1 MPRVVIADDHN
12 LIVDAF
18 RKLLEPT
25 CDVVG
30 TVADGR
36 ALLTAARDLRPD
48 VIVLDV
54 AMPLLNGLD
63 AGQAI
68 KKMDPSIKLVYVT
81 AYEDPDIAAQALR
94 VGSGYL
100 LKRSAGAELVT
111 AIREATQQ
119 RSYVTPLITD
129 GVVRSLI
136 RGGHS
141 EGNSEELTARQR
153 EVLQLLAEGKSM
165 KEVAGILHIAPA
177 TVAFHKYR
185 MMDQLGIRTSA
196 ELVRFAVQRHLV
208 H

>member
-1 MPRVVIADDHN
+1 MSRVLIADDHN

-18 RKLLEPT
+18 RKLLEPS
-25 CDVVG
+25 CEVVG
-30 TVADGR
+30 TVSDGR

-63 AGQAI
+63 AGYAI

-81 AYEDPDIAAQALR
+81 AYEDPDIAAQAIR
-94 VGSGYL
+94 IGSGYL
-100 LKRSAGAELVT
+100 LKRSAGAELPIAV
-111 AIREATQQ
+111 REATMQ

-129 GVVRSLI
+129 GVVRALTQE
-136 RGGHS
+136 GGGGGS
-141 EGNSEELTARQR
+141 AEELTFRQR

-165 KEVAGILHIAPA
+165 KEVATILDITPA

-196 ELVRFAVQRHLV
+196 ELVKFAVQHHLV

>member
-1 MPRVVIADDHN
+1 MSRVLIADDHN

-18 RKLLEPT
+18 RKLLEPS
-25 CDVVG
+25 CEVVG
-30 TVADGR
+30 TVSDGR

-63 AGQAI
+63 AGYAI

-81 AYEDPDIAAQALR
+81 AYEDPDIAAQAIR
-94 VGSGYL
+94 IGSGYL
-100 LKRSAGAELVT
+100 LKRSAGAELLIAV
-111 AIREATQQ
+111 REATMQ

-129 GVVRSLI
+129 GVVRALTQEGS
-136 RGGHS
+136 GGS
-141 EGNSEELTARQR
+141 AEELTFRQR

-165 KEVAGILHIAPA
+165 KEVATILEITPA

-196 ELVRFAVQRHLV
+196 ELVKFAVQHHLV